1 MTDKRLFLW
10 IITLLLC
17 ALPLPL
23 FVSNIFYISLIA
35 FTIYYVYKNNVKPKF
50 GIGTI
55 VFVLFY
61 SFMAFS
67 YLWSIDKSLTVIGLG
82 RKSVFLILPILF
94 AFTPKLNSEDV
105 KLVFRYF
112 TYAFVTYALFFIS
125 MGIAYFLS
133 NGSMSNL
140 THHELVSPLNLNRV
154 YVSLFTIVAVFH
166 VIWNEKNNLINNLIL
181 ITLFIFLL
189 LLSSKTIILT
199 SFLIIIIFRFQEK
212 ISVFKTKNLYLAVL
226 ISITSFGLFKYHSE
240 FYSEMIP
247 TKYREVIAEKD
258 FGKSYYFNGSE
269 LRILYSRFLLEFLNE
284 ENILFTGFGLNAS
297 QQKIN
302 EKCVQYRV
310 PDGYGTEYNFH
321 NQYNQLFA
329 ELGIFGVL
337 MLLSIL
343 SLGFRKSLLNRD
355 RFSFAIFTIFTS
367 LFFTESVF
375 NRQRGI
381 YFFVLVFLLL
391 ISTNEENNYSEI
403 NTQNL

>member
-1 MTDKRLFLW
+1 
-10 IITLLLC
+10 
-17 ALPLPL
+17 
-23 FVSNIFYISLIA
+23 
-35 FTIYYVYKNNVKPKF
+35 
-50 GIGTI
+50 
-55 VFVLFY
+55 
-61 SFMAFS
+61 MAFS